1 MAHAI
6 KVKNVETA
14 YSQASNSHFLDVEVE
29 VRDGETL
36 VGTRRFGFALD
47 ASKEQILEELEKV
60 AKTLDSDAE
69 VAAKSAELEA
79 QLANAESLKASLM
92 Q

>member
-1 MAHAI
+1 MAHTA

-29 VRDGETL
+29 IQDGGTV

-47 ASKEQILEELEKV
+47 ATKEQILEELEKV

-69 VAAKSAELEA
+69 VAAKSAVLES
-79 QLANAESLKASLM
+79 QLANAESLKSSLM